1 MEKEKPNRQVK
12 SSKEGYIIVPNYFLK
27 KWVRVLGVG
36 PVVLYQELL
45 TYCHKEKTI
54 AWPTIHS
61 LCQEMGIAKTTLL
74 RYQNTLIK
82 FGLIKNITRG
92 KWTTGHYKNNIY
104 QITPLE
110 ELSGCPDPGKIID
123 FIGSEM
129 KPDRYQNDT
138 YVGSNMKLALVSN
151 RYSNN
156 NNLNSSNIT
165 TKEGKDAV
173 VFDFKKLKEKGEEKM
188 QATHSRKEHYEKQAP
203 YNSKEQYKGQALRE
217 RMREFDLKEGF
228 IEKVLKEHT
237 LNKVEEKLDL
247 LAESSQIRNP
257 VGWLSDALKNDYQNP
272 DMEHSVEESL
282 SRFRA
287 DSGLKEDDLKKEA
300 RYKTGII
307 KSINDKEC
315 SANQA
320 FKESLIR
327 KRAYHNINQNPKKD
341 IKNQDQDHI
350 LHRIALN
357 GVRFVLE
364 ELRSLPLTFPPTK
377 NMGQDN

>member
-1 MEKEKPNRQVK
+1 MDKEKPNRQNK
-12 SSKEGYIIVPNYFLK
+12 SSKEGYIIVPNTFLK

-45 TYCHKEKTI
+45 TYCHKGKTI

-74 RYQNTLIK
+74 RYQHTLIK

-92 KWTTGHYKNNIY
+92 KSTTGHYKNNIY
-104 QITPLE
+104 RITPLE
-110 ELSGCPDPGKIID
+110 ELSGHPDPDKIID
-123 FIGSEM
+123 FLGSKM

-138 YVGSNMKLALVSN
+138 YFGSNMKLSLVSN
-151 RYSNN
+151 RYPNN
-156 NNLNSSNIT
+156 NNLNNINIT
-165 TKEGKDAV
+165 TTNKENV
-173 VFDFKKLKEKGEEKM
+173 VVDFKKLKEKGEEKI

-217 RMREFDLKEGF
+217 RMREFDIKEGF
-228 IEKVLKEHT
+228 IKKVLKEYT
-237 LNKVEEKLDL
+237 VNKVEEKLDL
-247 LAESSQIRNP
+247 LAESRQIRNP

-272 DMEHSVEESL
+272 DMEHSVEESP

-307 KSINDKEC
+307 KSRNDKEC
-315 SANQA
+315 STNQA
-320 FKESLIR
+320 CKESLIR
-327 KRAYHNINQNPKKD
+327 KKPYHNPNQNPTKD
-341 IKNQDQDHI
+341 IKNQGQDHI

-357 GVRFVLE
+357 GVRFVIE

>member
-1 MEKEKPNRQVK
+1 MEKEKPNRQAK

-92 KWTTGHYKNNIY
+92 KSTTGHYKNNIY
-104 QITPLE
+104 QITSLE
-110 ELSGCPDPGKIID
+110 ELSKHPDLGKILD
-123 FIGSEM
+123 FLGSKM
-129 KPDRYQNDT
+129 KPDRYQFDT
-138 YVGSNMKLALVSN
+138 YVGSNMKLSLVSN
-151 RYSNN
+151 RYPNN
-156 NNLNSSNIT
+156 NNLNSTNTT
-165 TKEGKDAV
+165 TKEEAV
-173 VFDFKKLKEKGEEKM
+173 VVDFNKSKEKGEEKI
-188 QATHSRKEHYEKQAP
+188 QTTHSRKEYYEKQAP
-203 YNSKEQYKGQALRE
+203 YNSKEHYKGQALRE

-228 IEKVLKEHT
+228 IEKVLKEYT
-237 LNKVEEKLDL
+237 VNKVEEKLDL
-247 LAESSQIRNP
+247 LAESKQIRNP
-257 VGWLSDALKNDYQNP
+257 IGWLSDALKNDYHNP
-272 DMEHSVEESL
+272 DMEHSVEDSS
-282 SRFRA
+282 SRFGA
-287 DSGLKEDDLKKEA
+287 DSGLKEDELKKEA

-307 KSINDKEC
+307 KSRNDKEC

-320 FKESLIR
+320 CKESLIR
-327 KRAYHNINQNPKKD
+327 KRAYHNINQNPIKD

-350 LHRIALN
+350 SRRIALN
-357 GVRFVLE
+357 GVRFVIE
-364 ELRSLPLTFPPTK
+364 ELRSLPFTFPPTE